1 MSLNKKK
8 FLVYAGNLHVGG
20 GVQVAA
26 SFIREMM
33 FSSADLSSITVFVSS
48 EVAVNIDIASPDI
61 QRFKG
66 FRILNGYR
74 VGLFNSELNHAMDQ
88 FDVVFTIFGPLYRW
102 NTPFKNIVGFA
113 QPWIIY
119 PRNDCLDSLSFFS
132 ALRSR
137 LKYWIQGIFFK
148 RADALI
154 VELDH
159 VREKLIKYLKVKSNV
174 VTVVRNSLSSIYRNE
189 GEWTSIEMPVPDCD
203 LRLGFLGRNYL
214 HKNTHIFPAIAKALA
229 ENYQIRVMF
238 FVTFTESEWRDCTRE
253 FQSVCINV
261 GPLSVTQ
268 CPLFY
273 RALDGV
279 VFPSLLE
286 CFSATPLEA
295 LAMGRPLF
303 ASDREFNHDICGK
316 YAAYFDP
323 LDAEDA
329 ARVIAQYYQ
338 SELSSDN
345 YLQLARNHAFNF
357 SSPDIR
363 ASQYLECISRV
374 ASDSI

>member
-1 MSLNKKK
+1 MNLKIKCLI
-8 FLVYAGNLHVGG
+8 FAGNLHVGG

-26 SFIREMM
+26 SFIQEMM
-33 FSSADLSSITVFVSS
+33 LSGSDLSNITVFVSS
-48 EVAVNIDIASPDI
+48 EVACNIDMNSPNI
-61 QRFKG
+61 QRFNG
-66 FRILNGYR
+66 FKIVNAYGI
-74 VGLFNSELNHAMDQ
+74 GIFNSGLNYEMDQ
-88 FDVVFTIFGPLYRW
+88 FDIVFTIFGPLYRW
-102 NTPFKNIVGFA
+102 KTPFKSIVGFA

-119 PRNDCLDSLSFFS
+119 PKNDCIDKLSVFS
-132 ALRSR
+132 ALQLRI
-137 LKYWIQGIFFK
+137 KYLIQGIYFR

-159 VREKLIKYLKVKSNV
+159 VRDKLIRYLGVSSEA
-174 VTVVRNSLSSIYRNE
+174 VTVVRNCLSSNFRNE
-189 GEWTSIEMPVPDCD
+189 FEWIPIEMPLSDCD
-203 LRLGFLGRNYL
+203 LRLGFLGRNYP
-214 HKNTHIFPAIAKALA
+214 HKNTHIFSAIAKALD
-229 ENYQIRVMF
+229 ENYHIKVKF
-238 FVTFTESEWRDCTRE
+238 FVTFTESEWRNCTQE
-253 FQSVCINV
+253 FQSACINV
-261 GPLSVTQ
+261 GPLKVAE

-316 YAAYFDP
+316 YATYFDP
-323 LDAEDA
+323 LDSEDA
-329 ARVIAQYYQ
+329 ARVIAQYFQ
-338 SELSSDN
+338 SELPCDN
-345 YLQLARNHAFNF
+345 NLQLARNHAFNF

-374 ASDSI
+374 AGNSA